1 MPKTLQPVFFTPFLP
16 TLYMRKIFCCLPALV
31 CIVSLFPACHA
42 PDNGYTG
49 WKTFGGTRENI
60 HYSSLTEMDTAN
72 VARLQV
78 AWVYHTGDADTAH
91 HSQIQCNPIVVN
103 GILYGTSPGAK
114 LFALDA
120 ATGKQLWVFDPRDT
134 SRKSDFFTF
143 VMNNNRGVTYWEDG
157 QDKRILY
164 AAGSYLYAVNAQSG
178 QLIDSFGTEG
188 RVDLHDGLGPGSK
201 DLFVVATSP
210 GIVYKDLIIMGSR
223 VSEQSDAAPGDIRAF
238 DVHNGRLRWI
248 FHTIPHPGETGY
260 DSWEDP
266 NAWKHIGGANA
277 WSGFALDEKRGLLFA
292 PTGSASFDFYGGKR
306 KGAGLFADCLIALDA
321 ATGQYKWHFQDVHHD
336 VWDKDLP
343 TAPALVTVTR
353 DGKQVDAVAQPT
365 KTGFVFLLDRE
376 TGKPLFPVEE
386 RPVPTE
392 TELAG
397 EKIFPTQP
405 FPTLPKSFMRQ
416 GFSDSDLNTLLPD
429 SSYQDIKKRLA
440 GYKSG
445 HIFNPL
451 SREGTIVFPGLDGGA
466 EWGGSA
472 FDPATGLL
480 YVNANEIPWVLTI
493 VDKNWKQPA
502 NEHYLQAGTRLYAQ
516 HCAVC
521 HGPDRKGSGNYPSLL
536 DADKKYD
543 QGQFQALLLSG
554 RRMMPAFKQLRDEER
569 NAIASFILNIKSQQ
583 RKKFVVPPTPVD
595 SFRQLP
601 YDITGYN
608 KFVSK
613 EGYPA
618 IRPPW
623 GTLNAVDLN
632 SGDIAWRIPLGS
644 YPEFAKKGI
653 TTGTENYGG
662 PVVTAGGL
670 VFIAASSD
678 AKIRAFNKRTGKQ
691 LWEYDLPV
699 PGFATPSVYSVNGKQ
714 YLVIACGGGKLRT
727 ASGDAYIAFALSAQ

>member
-1 MPKTLQPVFFTPFLP
+1 
-16 TLYMRKIFCCLPALV
+16 
-31 CIVSLFPACHA
+31 
-42 PDNGYTG
+42 
-49 WKTFGGTRENI
+49 
-60 HYSSLTEMDTAN
+60 
-72 VARLQV
+72 
-78 AWVYHTGDADTAH
+78 
-91 HSQIQCNPIVVN
+91 
-103 GILYGTSPGAK
+103 
-114 LFALDA
+114 
-120 ATGKQLWVFDPRDT
+120 
-134 SRKSDFFTF
+134 
-143 VMNNNRGVTYWEDG
+143 
-157 QDKRILY
+157 
-164 AAGSYLYAVNAQSG
+164 
-178 QLIDSFGTEG
+178 
-188 RVDLHDGLGPGSK
+188 
-201 DLFVVATSP
+201 
-210 GIVYKDLIIMGSR
+210 
-223 VSEQSDAAPGDIRAF
+223 
-238 DVHNGRLRWI
+238 
-248 FHTIPHPGETGY
+248 
-260 DSWEDP
+260 
-266 NAWKHIGGANA
+266 
-277 WSGFALDEKRGLLFA
+277 DEKRGLLFA